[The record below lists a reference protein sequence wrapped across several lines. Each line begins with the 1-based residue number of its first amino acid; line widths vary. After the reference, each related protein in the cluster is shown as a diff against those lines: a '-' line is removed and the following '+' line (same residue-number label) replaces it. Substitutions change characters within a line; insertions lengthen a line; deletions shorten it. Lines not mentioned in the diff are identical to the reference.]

1 MYLSVVDFDC
11 SWVVAVVKVGAVG
24 CASVV
29 FAAAVVVVVAAV
41 VVASSFD
48 AVAVGASYPAVSCS
62 CCPWVAYLAYPAEG
76 SCPLGLASFVVHP

>member
-1 MYLSVVDFDC
+1 MYLSVVGSDC
-11 SWVVAVVKVGAVG
+11 SWVAVGKVGAVG

>member
-1 MYLSVVDFDC
+1 MYLSVVGSDC
-11 SWVVAVVKVGAVG
+11 SWVAVGKVGAVG

-29 FAAAVVVVVAAV
+29 FVAVVAAV
-41 VVASSFD
+41 VVASSSD